1 MHLVLKYP
9 VFICGVGDWAA
20 IFMQVV
26 MRIRHSFTK
35 GVARAK
41 EVPLLIIY
49 LWFKSRL
56 GWFASRCAFLLT
68 LLIMHYPTM
77 WKKTQYSLYSSAVS
91 SNTDPICPYRNKGI
105 NRITLKFVLI
115 ISTNRITHAS

>member
-9 VFICGVGDWAA
+9 VFICGAGDWAA

-41 EVPLLIIY
+41 EVPLLISY
-49 LWFKSRL
+49 LWFKSRI
-56 GWFASRCAFLLT
+56 GWFASR
-68 LLIMHYPTM
+68 Y
-77 WKKTQYSLYSSAVS
+77 
-91 SNTDPICPYRNKGI
+91 
-105 NRITLKFVLI
+105 VLFY
-115 ISTNRITHAS
+115 